1 MIIYLEGV
9 DGSGKTTLLNMLA
22 EKIDSIKIT
31 RNVELIKDANKFIP
45 TLPTI
50 TNRISSYDLAEEIKR
65 MAHDDT
71 TIYLVD
77 RGPIS
82 DIIYRTFDEY
92 EPVIDLD
99 TTIKL
104 LTPLIDD
111 DRVLVLFCDSN
122 KAYSKML
129 DRGDNN
135 KIAITHHKQLRY
147 LFNNIMPLF
156 SNYRVDMFDN
166 DKDIYN
172 LIDRIIAYIWGGVLW
187 LRKDG
192 AYHIWI
198 NT

>member
-1 MIIYLEGV
+1 MIIYIEGV

-22 EKIDSIKIT
+22 EKIDPIKII
-31 RNVELIKDANKFIP
+31 RGIELIKDANKFIP
-45 TLPTI
+45 TLPTVKD
-50 TNRISSYDLAEEIKR
+50 RVSSHDLVKEIKR
-65 MAHDDT
+65 MASDDT

-92 EPVIDLD
+92 KPVIDLD
-99 TTIKL
+99 DIIKL
-104 LTPLIDD
+104 LKPLIDD
-111 DRVLVLFCDSN
+111 DRVLVLFCDSD

-156 SNYRVDMFDN
+156 SNYKVDMFSN
-166 DKDIYN
+166 DKDVYN
-172 LIDRIIAYIWGGVLW
+172 LIYRIIAYISAVLW

-192 AYHIWI
+192 VYHI
-198 NT
+198 

>member
-22 EKIDSIKIT
+22 EKLDPIRII
-31 RNVELIKDANKFIP
+31 RGIELIKDANKFIP
-45 TLPTI
+45 TLPTVKD
-50 TNRISSYDLAEEIKR
+50 RVSSHDLVKEIKR
-65 MAHDDT
+65 MASDDT

-99 TTIKL
+99 DIIKL
-104 LTPLIDD
+104 LKPLIDD
-111 DRVLVLFCDSN
+111 DRVLVLFCDSD

-156 SNYRVDMFDN
+156 SNYKVDMFNN
-166 DKDIYN
+166 DKDVYN
-172 LIDRIIAYIWGGVLW
+172 LIYRIIAYISGALW

-192 AYHIWI
+192 GHHI
-198 NT
+198 

>member
-22 EKIDSIKIT
+22 EKLDPIRII
-31 RNVELIKDANKFIP
+31 RGIELIKDANKFIP
-45 TLPTI
+45 TLPTVKD
-50 TNRISSYDLAEEIKR
+50 RVYSHDLVKEIKR
-65 MAHDDT
+65 MANDDT

-82 DIIYRTFDEY
+82 DIIYRTVDEY

-99 TTIKL
+99 DIIKL
-104 LTPLIDD
+104 LKPLIDD
-111 DRVLVLFCDSN
+111 DRVLVLFCDSD

-156 SNYRVDMFDN
+156 SNYKVDMFSN
-166 DKDIYN
+166 DKDVYN
-172 LIDRIIAYIWGGVLW
+172 LIYRIIAYISGALW

-192 AYHIWI
+192 GHHI
-198 NT
+198 